1 MAFITYPLFLLE
13 KLILL
18 ISCFPSVANKGE
30 KLAKLTG
37 FVTKLLIEG
46 LFVLFSKLKIASSL
60 VCDLTLHHVLIAI
73 LTPWQRIEYE
83 LMSHTQ

>member
-1 MAFITYPLFLLE
+1 MMLITYPLFLLK
-13 KLILL
+13 KLIFL
-18 ISCFPSVANKGE
+18 ISCFPSFANEGK

-46 LFVLFSKLKIASSL
+46 LFVLFSQLNIASSL

-73 LTPWQRIEYE
+73 LTPWQGIEYK
-83 LMSHTQ
+83 LMCHTQ